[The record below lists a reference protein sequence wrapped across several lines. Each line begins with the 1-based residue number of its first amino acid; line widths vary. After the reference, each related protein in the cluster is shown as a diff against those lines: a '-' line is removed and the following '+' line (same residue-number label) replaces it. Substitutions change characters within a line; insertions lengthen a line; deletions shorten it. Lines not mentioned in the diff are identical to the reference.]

1 MSLLISLAL
10 FFIMVSLGINLP
22 SLQFDLLK
30 HRPALIGRVLLATCV
45 AMPLAAFLLLQT
57 PVGQGLSP
65 AITTAVMLMAICP
78 SAPMIA
84 LKSRKLAENPE
95 LATRLQFWS
104 ACAAIISVPLWVTQL
119 PLEAGETLWS
129 ISARDVAFQVFSVQL
144 IPLLVGVCL
153 RRWCA
158 QWAERWN
165 PVIQKA
171 ASLLLLVLLALIL
184 IVALPKVTPM
194 LIANLRGALVM
205 FILTWIG
212 LGLGYVVAG
221 DNHDERSTL
230 PLVLSMRNPGL
241 ALLIIQAMAPN
252 AIDLKAA
259 VVGYVVVT
267 AIGSAPFMKWRQVN
281 ASPNQTTE
289 EA

>member
-1 MSLLISLAL
+1 
-10 FFIMVSLGINLP
+10 
-22 SLQFDLLK
+22 
-30 HRPALIGRVLLATCV
+30 
-45 AMPLAAFLLLQT
+45 
-57 PVGQGLSP
+57 
-65 AITTAVMLMAICP
+65 
-78 SAPMIA
+78 
-84 LKSRKLAENPE
+84 
-95 LATRLQFWS
+95 
-104 ACAAIISVPLWVTQL
+104 
-119 PLEAGETLWS
+119 
-129 ISARDVAFQVFSVQL
+129 
-144 IPLLVGVCL
+144 
-153 RRWCA
+153 
-158 QWAERWN
+158 
-165 PVIQKA
+165 
-171 ASLLLLVLLALIL
+171 
-184 IVALPKVTPM
+184 
-194 LIANLRGALVM
+194 M

>member
-1 MSLLISLAL
+1 MSILISLAL
-10 FFIMVSLGINLP
+10 FFIMVSLGLNLP

-30 HRPALIGRVLLATCV
+30 HRPALIVRVLLATCV
-45 AMPLAAFLLLQT
+45 VLPLVAWVLLRT
-57 PVGQGLSP
+57 PIGQSLPPS
-65 AITTAVMLMAICP
+65 ITTAVMLMAICP

-104 ACAAIISVPLWVTQL
+104 ACAAIISVPLWVSQL
-119 PLEAGETLWS
+119 PVEAGETIWS
-129 ISARDVAFQVFSVQL
+129 VSSKDVALQVFTVQL
-144 IPLLVGVCL
+144 IPLLVGVSL

-158 QWAERWN
+158 EWAERWN
-165 PVIQKA
+165 PVIQKG
-171 ASLLLLVLLALIL
+171 ASILLLALLALIL

-194 LIANLRGALVM
+194 LMANLRGALLM

-212 LGLGYVVAG
+212 IGLGYVVAG
-221 DNHDERSTL
+221 DDHEERSTI

-241 ALLIIQAMAPN
+241 ALLIIEGMAPN

-267 AIGSAPFMKWRQVN
+267 AVGSAPFMKWRQAN
-281 ASPNQTTE
+281 AAQNQITGD
-289 EA
+289 A